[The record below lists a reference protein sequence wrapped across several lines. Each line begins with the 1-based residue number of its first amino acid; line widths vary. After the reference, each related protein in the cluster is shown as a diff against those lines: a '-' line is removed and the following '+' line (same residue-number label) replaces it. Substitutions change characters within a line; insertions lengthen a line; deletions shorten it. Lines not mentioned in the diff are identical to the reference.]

1 MQTIA
6 CCVDNFKQ
14 DDLIN
19 AIQTGDQQKQIDNFN
34 DHTTQSSQS
43 LSLSSSSPSSSS
55 SSQVTFT
62 YNLNNYKLLQQNYA
76 RCLCNKLNQKQF
88 DCLHCTQ
95 NYPINV
101 RRSKDGEEDYI
112 NYLKNN
118 QNSKDVKLLITSFNK
133 HQQQKQQQQHQMNEI
148 NNDIILLKP
157 SPIPVSSSLL
167 SLLALTK
174 PSNTFIPPPNRSM
187 IGQSHL
193 IRNNSNK

>member
-76 RCLCNKLNQKQF
+76 IWKQV
-88 DCLHCTQ
+88 Q
-95 NYPINV
+95 PIKAIKKKRKEPAIV
-101 RRSKDGEEDYI
+101 C
-112 NYLKNN
+112 
-118 QNSKDVKLLITSFNK
+118 V
-133 HQQQKQQQQHQMNEI
+133 
-148 NNDIILLKP
+148 
-157 SPIPVSSSLL
+157 
-167 SLLALTK
+167 
-174 PSNTFIPPPNRSM
+174 
-187 IGQSHL
+187 
-193 IRNNSNK
+193 